1 MSPIRGRA
9 TLIGLTAILMWSTL
23 GVLTV
28 ASGAVPPFLLTAL
41 CFGLSGL
48 VATMALVVSGR
59 ARAAFRQ
66 PWPVWTLGV
75 AGLFGYHALY
85 FTALRNAPPVAANL
99 LNYLW
104 PLLIVLLSALLPGE
118 KLKAHHIAGVAL
130 GFLGA
135 AFLVTRS
142 GSLGGGSMI
151 GYGAAFAAALVWSI
165 YSVASRRFERV
176 PTATVAGFCLVT
188 SGLSAACHF
197 LFETTI
203 WPATAGQWLAVAG
216 LGLFPVGAAFFVW
229 DHGVKHGDIQL
240 LGAAAYGTPL
250 IATLLLILFGHGTF
264 SGTTALACL
273 AITGGALI
281 AAKDMLLRPRRS
293 PTGLPDSAQ
302 PTRSADRGRK

>member
-1 MSPIRGRA
+1 VTHRTA
-9 TLIGLTAILMWSTL
+9 TFIGLTAILMWSL
-23 GVLTV
+23 LAVLTV
-28 ASGAVPPFLLTAL
+28 ATGTIPAFQLAAMTFAIGALIGALTWIGRGDAVRTL
-41 CFGLSGL
+41 RQRPVVWL
-48 VATMALVVSGR
+48 V
-59 ARAAFRQ
+59 
-66 PWPVWTLGV
+66 GV
-75 AGLFGYHALY
+75 GGLFGYHALY
-85 FTALRNAPPVAANL
+85 FLALRFAPPAEAGL

-104 PLLIVLLSALLPGE
+104 PLLIVLFSALLPGE

-273 AITGGALI
+273 GITGGALI